1 MFNNQLP
8 ITSYHLQVMSIENPT
23 LAHFRHFRHFS
34 SLLTIFPLYICRDT
48 FTNVVSAL
56 QIELFMQN
64 KPNFRKSQVNVT
76 DLLKRNYKQMDTW
89 SIRKKQSQTK
99 PNKPKTNPIL
109 ANKTPERTQFKPNLS
124 CRSLWRS
131 RNKHNPPVTK
141 PRRRIHISIHSSL

>member
-56 QIELFMQN
+56 QIQLFLQN
-64 KPNFRKSQVNVT
+64 EPNLKKVKLNVNKVLT
-76 DLLKRNYKQMDTW
+76 RNYEQRDTW
-89 SIRKKQSQTK
+89 SIRK
-99 PNKPKTNPIL
+99 NEPK
-109 ANKTPERTQFKPNLS
+109 RTQFILS
-124 CRSLWRS
+124 
-131 RNKHNPPVTK
+131 
-141 PRRRIHISIHSSL
+141 